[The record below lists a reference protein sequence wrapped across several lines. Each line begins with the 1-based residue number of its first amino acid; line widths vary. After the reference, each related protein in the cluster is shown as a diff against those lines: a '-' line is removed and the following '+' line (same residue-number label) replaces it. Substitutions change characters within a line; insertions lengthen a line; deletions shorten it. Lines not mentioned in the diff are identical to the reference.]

1 MHAKPVEACI
11 GGMAMVRLDPQ
22 FDDLVRPFD
31 VQVLNGK
38 VLEGSTIVLKLVI
51 AEQYGFLVLLL
62 LQALS

>member
-1 MHAKPVEACI
+1 
-11 GGMAMVRLDPQ
+11 MAMVRLDPQ